1 MPNESSPKRALRPK
15 LTKALVESATPR
27 DRPYYVTD
35 GGEGS
40 VQGFAVRVLPSG
52 RKSFVLR
59 YRPHGRESAETVFT
73 IGEFGAYTVDLARK
87 EAAEHRVAVSASRLN
102 PSRDPHTN
110 RRATRAAQIAVK
122 VESKAAK
129 AAEHAAPTVA
139 TLFDRYLAHAKAD
152 PDRKAS
158 TLSFHR
164 AYLGETVH
172 KIGPRKGEAVP
183 SALRA
188 ALGHFKAAAL
198 TIDAVQ
204 AFYDERRTATPAAA
218 RRAIKELA
226 TVYGF
231 ARRKRIV
238 PSDCDPTQIDSLGKV
253 APSRRVALSSDQY
266 AALGA
271 ALHTAETV
279 GLPTAASRKGR
290 SGMSAK
296 RRAKLTGRKR
306 APKTPEASSEAPVV
320 VREPNPVNVA
330 CVRFLAITGWRK
342 SEAQRLRWD
351 MLDKER
357 KVATLADTKTGES
370 VRALGGTAWALL
382 AIEDARQRRQFGAL
396 SAYVFPQRDDATR
409 PVANLGPLW
418 ANVIESA
425 NLSLTPHGMR
435 HAFITVARELGF
447 GDHVTAALV
456 GHRLGSTQTGRYGLA
471 PVSVVSEAADKVSA
485 AILARMNAEQV
496 RSDAPPP
503 DGKVLSFT
511 TLRVIA

>member
-1 MPNESSPKRALRPK
+1 MPNEPLPKRALRPK
-15 LTKALVESATPR
+15 LTKALVESAAPR

-35 GGEGS
+35 GGEGC

-59 YRPHGRESAETVFT
+59 YRPHGRDSAETVYT

-87 EAAEHRVAVSASRLN
+87 KAAEQRVAVSAARLD
-102 PSRDPHTN
+102 PSQDPHTK
-110 RRATRAAQIAVK
+110 RRATRAAQISLK
-122 VESKAAK
+122 VAEKAAK
-129 AAEHAAPTVA
+129 AAERAALTVA
-139 TLFDRYLAHAKAD
+139 ALFDRYLAHAAAD

-158 TLSFHR
+158 TLSFHS
-164 AYLGETVH
+164 AYLGVTVH
-172 KIGPRKGEAVP
+172 KIGPRKGEAIP

-188 ALGHFKAAAL
+188 ALGYHKAASL
-198 TIDAVQ
+198 TVDAVQ
-204 AFYDERRTATPAAA
+204 AFYDERRIETPSAA
-218 RRAIKELA
+218 RRAVKELA
-226 TVYGF
+226 TVYRF
-231 ARRKRIV
+231 ARRKKLV
-238 PSDCDPTQIDSLGKV
+238 PADCDPTQIDSLGKV
-253 APSRRVALSSDQY
+253 ASPRRAALSSAQY

-271 ALHTAETV
+271 ALRTAETV

-290 SGMSAK
+290 SGMSAA

-306 APKTPEASSEAPVV
+306 APKTREASTVAPLV
-320 VREPNPVNVA
+320 VRDPNPVNVA

-370 VRALGGTAWALL
+370 VRPLGDTAWTLL
-382 AIEDARQRRQFGAL
+382 AIEDARQRREFGAFG
-396 SAYVFPQRDDATR
+396 AYVFPQRDDAAR

-418 ANVIESA
+418 ANVIEA
-425 NLSLTPHGMR
+425 AQLSLTPHGMR

-485 AILARMNAEQV
+485 AIMARMDYTTADNATPTT
-496 RSDAPPP
+496 DA
-503 DGKVLSFT
+503 KVLPFVA
-511 TLRVIA
+511 RKAIA